1 MKSVDK
7 MEDAKPKHFSAR
19 IKVEQVGEDLNIFG
33 FLSFMMI
40 CGVPGFWLAILSVDN
55 TEQVHGW
62 LAFLYAL
69 GVFGGIAV
77 ALVGFVLGAI
87 LWFMLEDYFRKAK
100 GLTAPF
106 NQYSVVTIDEN
117 GLNIKDL
124 GLTKWP
130 NVLSLEGVPDAEYA
144 LFVHTTS
151 FGKLLLH
158 HDANTLAK
166 VLNFHSGQNRTAV
179 ISDALS
185 SKNAAFEFKAV
196 IFRWPTFFT
205 WILAGYLVGLAVVIG
220 LPMFNAD
227 KGIFKNL
234 VGIFIGAPIFAYMIW
249 TIPFWQLSF
258 FAGKRT
264 KAFDLTQDRLTSKD
278 RIIDIDLH
286 SAKISFHHKTG
297 IGYVLDFMTV
307 KPQKGKR
314 LDILVNEEEIVI
326 LRKKLN

>member
-7 MEDAKPKHFSAR
+7 MEGAEPKYFSAR
-19 IKVEQVGEDLNIFG
+19 IKAEQVGEDLNIFG

-40 CGVPGFWLAILSVDN
+40 CGVPGFWLAIMSLDN

-62 LAFLYAL
+62 LAFIYAL
-69 GVFGGIAV
+69 GLFGGFAV
-77 ALVGFVLGAI
+77 ALVGFVVGAI

-106 NQYSVVTIDEN
+106 NQYTVVSIDEN

-130 NVLSLEGVPDAEYA
+130 NVLRLEGVPDAEYA

-158 HDANTLAK
+158 HDANTLAA
-166 VLNFHSGQNRTAV
+166 VLNFHSSQNRTAV

-185 SKNAAFEFKAV
+185 SKDAAFEFKAV
-196 IFRWPTFFT
+196 IFHWPKFFT
-205 WILAGYLVGLAVVIG
+205 WILAAYLIAIAIAVGLPI
-220 LPMFNAD
+220 FNPHA
-227 KGIFKNL
+227 GFFKNMVAIFVLAPLCWML
-234 VGIFIGAPIFAYMIW
+234 VW
-249 TIPFWQLSF
+249 TIPMWQISL

-278 RIIDIDLH
+278 RIIGIDLR

-297 IGYVLDFMTV
+297 IGYVLDFIAV

-314 LDILVNEEEIVI
+314 IDLLVDEEEMAI